1 MRTTR
6 TRILVTAL
14 TAVVVLLQAA
24 PASAESIQTL
34 RQKQD
39 SARARRVA
47 VAAKL
52 DAARAS
58 DSQLATAVS
67 NLDDAVHAQVA
78 VTDAANQALQAAQ
91 VSVQQAEGRL
101 NDTRARVAQFRS
113 IAVDSAIDAYT
124 HAGGHAVTD
133 IIQAK
138 NLSELSQREMYLDTL
153 MSNDRDALD
162 QLRGALQ
169 DQTAQQAKLAKA
181 RDLMKQRRKDAGD
194 KLRAL
199 AGQLKVQAQLQGAL
213 NDRLADYAAEAEAA
227 ADSEGNIQALL
238 AKAEGP
244 GAAAAAAGPTS
255 AAGLIWPCHGPLT
268 SPFGMRWGR
277 MHQGQDIACGYGT
290 AIHAAKAGTVVFAG
304 VMSGYGNVVI
314 IDHGGGFSTLYAHQS
329 RMAVSQGQHVGQGD
343 IIGYVGSTGHSTG
356 PHLHFETRFGGTPRN
371 PIPYLP
377 K

>member
-6 TRILVTAL
+6 TRTLVAAL
-14 TAVVVLLQAA
+14 CAVVVLLQAA
-24 PASAESIQTL
+24 SASADSISTL
-34 RQKQD
+34 RKKQD
-39 SARARRVA
+39 AARSRKVA
-47 VAAKL
+47 AAAKL

-58 DSQLATAVS
+58 DQQLQSAVD
-67 NLDDAVHAQVA
+67 NLNNAVHQQVA
-78 VTDAANQALQAAQ
+78 ATDAANQALQAAQ
-91 VSVQQAEGRL
+91 VAVTQAEDRL
-101 NDTRARVAQFRS
+101 NATRARVNQFRS
-113 IAVDSAIDAYT
+113 VAVDSAIDAYT
-124 HAGGHAVTD
+124 HAGGRTVTD
-133 IIQAK
+133 LIQAK
-138 NLSELSQREMYLDTL
+138 SLAELSQREMYVSTL

-162 QLRGALQ
+162 QLRGAMQ
-169 DQTAQQAKLAKA
+169 DQSAEQAKLAEA
-181 RDLMKQRRKDAGD
+181 RDLMQQRRKDAGD

-213 NDRLADYAAEAEAA
+213 NDRIADYAAEAEAA
-227 ADSEGNIQALL
+227 ANEEGNIQKLL
-238 AKAEGP
+238 AKAQGAGGP
-244 GAAAAAAGPTS
+244 ES
-255 AAGLIWPCHGPLT
+255 AAGLIWPCRGPLT

-304 VMSGYGNVVI
+304 QMSGYGNVVI

-329 RMAVSQGQHVGQGD
+329 RMAVSQGQHVNQGD

>member
-6 TRILVTAL
+6 TRTFVA
-14 TAVVVLLQAA
+14 AVCAAVALLQAA
-24 PASAESIQTL
+24 PATAESIQTL

-47 VAAKL
+47 AAAKL
-52 DAARAS
+52 DAAKAS
-58 DSQLATAVS
+58 DQELSTAVA
-67 NLDDAVHAQVA
+67 NLDNAVHAQVA
-78 VTDAANQALQAAQ
+78 ATDGAQQALDAAEVTMRQAQA
-91 VSVQQAEGRL
+91 RL
-101 NDTRARVAQFRS
+101 DVTNARVAQFRS
-113 IAVDSAIDAYT
+113 VAVESAIDAYT
-124 HAGGHAVTD
+124 HAGGPTVLGILKAR
-133 IIQAK
+133 
-138 NLSELSQREMYLDTL
+138 NLGDLSQREMYINTL

-169 DQTAQQAKLAKA
+169 DQTAQQAKLNKA

-194 KLRAL
+194 KLKAL
-199 AGQLKVQAQLQGAL
+199 AGQLKVQAHLQGAL

-227 ADSEGNIQALL
+227 ANEEGNIQALL
-238 AKAEGP
+238 AKAQGADTGP
-244 GAAAAAAGPTS
+244 AS
-255 AAGLIWPCHGPLT
+255 AAGLIWPCRGPLT

>member
-6 TRILVTAL
+6 TRTLIA
-14 TAVVVLLQAA
+14 AVCAAGVLLQAA
-24 PASAESIQTL
+24 PASAESIQSL
-34 RQKQD
+34 HKRQD
-39 SARARRVA
+39 AARARRVA
-47 VAAKL
+47 AAAKL

-58 DSQLATAVS
+58 DQELSTAVA
-67 NLDDAVHAQVA
+67 NLDNAVHAQVA
-78 VTDAANQALQAAQ
+78 ATASAQQALDAAQ
-91 VSVQQAEGRL
+91 VTVNQAQVRL
-101 NDTRARVAQFRS
+101 DATNQRVAQFRS
-113 IAVDSAIDAYT
+113 IAIDSAIDAYT
-124 HAGGHAVTD
+124 HAGGPAVLD
-133 IIQAK
+133 VLKAR
-138 NLSELSQREMYLDTL
+138 NLAELSEREMYINTL

-169 DQTAQQAKLAKA
+169 DQSAQQAKVNKA
-181 RDLMKQRRKDAGD
+181 RDLMRQRRKDAGD
-194 KLRAL
+194 KLKSL

-227 ADSEGNIQALL
+227 ANEEGNIQALL
-238 AKAEGP
+238 AKAQGGATGP
-244 GAAAAAAGPTS
+244 AS
-255 AAGLIWPCHGPLT
+255 AAGLIWPCRGPLT

-314 IDHGGGFSTLYAHQS
+314 IDHGGGFSTLYGHQS
-329 RMAVSQGQHVGQGD
+329 RMAVSQGQHVNQGD
-343 IIGYVGSTGHSTG
+343 IIGFVGSTGHSTG

>member
-169 DQTAQQAKLAKA
+169 DQTAQQTKLAKA

-227 ADSEGNIQALL
+227 ANEEGNIQTLL
-238 AKAEGP
+238 AKAQGGGDTGP
-244 GAAAAAAGPTS
+244 AS
-255 AAGLIWPCHGPLT
+255 AAGLIWPCRGPLT

-277 MHQGQDIACGYGT
+277 MHTGQDIACGYGT
-290 AIHAAKAGTVVFAG
+290 PIKAAKAGTVVFAG
-304 VMSGYGNVVI
+304 VMGGYGNVII

-329 RMAVSQGQHVGQGD
+329 RLAASQGQHVNQGD
-343 IIGYVGSTGHSTG
+343 VIGYVGSTGHSTG

-371 PIPYLP
+371 PIPHLP
-377 K
+377 

>member
-6 TRILVTAL
+6 TRTVVTAFC
-14 TAVVVLLQAA
+14 AVVVLLLQAA

-39 SARARRVA
+39 AARAHRVA
-47 VAAKL
+47 AAAKL

-58 DSQLATAVS
+58 DQELSTAVA
-67 NLDDAVHAQVA
+67 NLNNAVHAQVA
-78 VTDAANQALQAAQ
+78 ATDAAQQALDAADVATRQA
-91 VSVQQAEGRL
+91 QARL
-101 NDTRARVAQFRS
+101 DATNQRVGQFRS
-113 IAVDSAIDAYT
+113 VAVESAIDAYT
-124 HAGGHAVTD
+124 HAGGPAVLD
-133 IIQAK
+133 ILKAK
-138 NLSELSQREMYLDTL
+138 NLGELSQREMYINTL
-153 MSNDRDALD
+153 MSSDRDALD
-162 QLRGALQ
+162 QLRGAMQ
-169 DQTAQQAKLAKA
+169 DQAAEQVKLNKA
-181 RDLMKQRRKDAGD
+181 RDLMKARRKDAGT
-194 KLRAL
+194 KLKAL

-213 NDRLADYAAEAEAA
+213 NDRLADYASEAEAA
-227 ADSEGNIQALL
+227 ANEEGNIQALL
-238 AKAEGP
+238 AKAQGADTGP
-244 GAAAAAAGPTS
+244 AS
-255 AAGLIWPCHGPLT
+255 AAGLIWPCRGPLT

-304 VMSGYGNVVI
+304 QMSGYGNVVI

-329 RMAVSQGQHVGQGD
+329 RMAVSQGQRVNQGD
-343 IIGYVGSTGHSTG
+343 IIGFVGSTGHSTG

>member
-6 TRILVTAL
+6 TRTVVAAL
-14 TAVVVLLQAA
+14 CAAVLLLQAA
-24 PASAESIQTL
+24 SASAESISTL
-34 RQKQD
+34 RRKQD
-39 SARARRVA
+39 QARSRRVA
-47 VAAKL
+47 AAAKL

-58 DSQLATAVS
+58 DQQLQSAVDS
-67 NLDDAVHAQVA
+67 LKDAVHQQVA
-78 VTDAANQALQAAQ
+78 ATDAAQQALDAAEVTVRQA
-91 VSVQQAEGRL
+91 QARL
-101 NDTRARVAQFRS
+101 DATNARVGQFRS
-113 IAVDSAIDAYT
+113 VAVDSAIDAYT
-124 HAGGHAVTD
+124 HAGGSAVLD
-133 IIQAK
+133 ILKAK
-138 NLSELSQREMYLDTL
+138 NLGDLSQREMYVNTL

-162 QLRGALQ
+162 QLRGAMQ
-169 DQTAQQAKLAKA
+169 DQAAEQAKVNKA
-181 RDLMKQRRKDAGD
+181 RDLQKQRRKDAGD

-213 NDRLADYAAEAEAA
+213 NARLADYAAEAEAA
-227 ADSEGNIQALL
+227 ANEEGNIQALL
-238 AKAEGP
+238 AKAQGADTGP
-244 GAAAAAAGPTS
+244 AS
-255 AAGLIWPCHGPLT
+255 AAGLIWPCRGPLT

-290 AIHAAKAGTVVFAG
+290 AIHAAKTGTVVFAG
-304 VMSGYGNVVI
+304 QMSGYGNVVI

>member
-6 TRILVTAL
+6 TRTLVAAL
-14 TAVVVLLQAA
+14 CAVVVLLQAA
-24 PASAESIQTL
+24 GASAESIQTL
-34 RQKQD
+34 RKKQD
-39 SARARRVA
+39 SARAHRVA
-47 VAAKL
+47 AAAKL

-58 DSQLATAVS
+58 DQQLSTAVA
-67 NLDDAVHAQVA
+67 NLDNAVHQQVA
-78 VTDAANQALQAAQ
+78 ATDAANQALQAAQ
-91 VSVQQAEGRL
+91 VSVSQAEARL
-101 NDTRARVAQFRS
+101 NATKQRVDQFRS
-113 IAVDSAIDAYT
+113 VAVDSAIDAYT
-124 HAGGHAVTD
+124 HAGGHTVTD

-138 NLSELSQREMYLDTL
+138 SLAELSQREMYINTL
-153 MSNDRDALD
+153 MSSDRDALD

-169 DQTAQQAKLAKA
+169 DQSAEQARVAKA
-181 RDLMKQRRKDAGD
+181 RDVMKQRRNDAGD
-194 KLRAL
+194 KLKAL

-227 ADSEGNIQALL
+227 ANEEGNIQALL
-238 AKAEGP
+238 AKAQGADTGP
-244 GAAAAAAGPTS
+244 AS
-255 AAGLIWPCHGPLT
+255 AAGLIWPCRGPLT

-277 MHQGQDIACGYGT
+277 MHQGQDIACCYGT